1 MITIK
6 RAILS
11 VSDKT
16 GILDLAKAL
25 VESGAEIISTGGTA
39 KTLREAKI
47 PVTEVSDVTAFPE
60 MLDGRVKTLHPKIF
74 AGILFRREVPE
85 HRKEVEKEGVK
96 PVDLVCVNL
105 YPFEKVVAKKETSLE
120 TAIEN
125 IDIGGPSLLR
135 AAAKNSSDVV
145 VLSDP
150 NQYPA
155 IINELKTKKGRVSKE
170 IARQLGAAVFAKTS
184 MYDAVISLYLNQEK
198 ETPAFPARIS
208 LLLEKIADLRYG
220 ENPHQKAGLYR
231 EKSFRSEI
239 GLLVDAE
246 QLQGKE
252 LSYNN
257 YLDLEAALSLVRELD
272 PEAAVIVK
280 HNNPCGVAL
289 GPDILTAFQKARACD
304 PVSAFG
310 GIVALNR
317 PVAED
322 TAVEIITGFVECVI
336 APEYSEAALSAF
348 KKKPD
353 IRVLRLS
360 WPKKEGGKFDF
371 RKVGGGFLVQDVD
384 ATLFS
389 ELKIV
394 SAKSPDAAQ
403 LEEMKFAYLV
413 AKYTKSNAIILVK
426 GGQTIG
432 IGAGQMS
439 RVDSA
444 RIAVSK
450 AKDFGF
456 DIAGAAVASDA
467 FFPFSDAL
475 EIVAKEGAVSVI
487 HPGGSKK
494 DSDVLATAEKYGMI
508 MVMAGQRHF
517 RH

>member
-1 MITIK
+1 MIMVK
-6 RAILS
+6 RAVLS

-25 VESGAEIISTGGTA
+25 VECGAEIISTGGTA
-39 KTLREAKI
+39 KTLREANI
-47 PVTEVSDVTAFPE
+47 PVTEVSDVTSFPE

-74 AGILFRREVPE
+74 AGILFRREIPE
-85 HRKEVEKEGVK
+85 HRKQIEKEAVK
-96 PVDLVCVNL
+96 PIDLVCVNL
-105 YPFEKVVAKKETSLE
+105 YPFEKVVAKKETDLE

-150 NQYPA
+150 DQYPA
-155 IINELKTKKGRVSKE
+155 IINELKIKKGKVSKE
-170 IARQLGAAVFAKTS
+170 TARQLGAAVFARTS
-184 MYDAVISLYLNQEK
+184 TYDKVISLYLNKEK
-198 ETPAFPARIS
+198 EAPAFPGRIS
-208 LLLEKIADLRYG
+208 LLLEKVADLRYG

-231 EKSFRSEI
+231 EKSFRSET
-239 GLLVDAE
+239 GLLIDAE

-257 YLDLEAALSLVRELD
+257 YLDLEAAFSLVRELD

-289 GPDILTAFQKARACD
+289 GPDILTAFKKARSCD

-317 PVAED
+317 PVDEE
-322 TAVEIITGFVECVI
+322 TASEIITGFVECII
-336 APEYSEAALSAF
+336 APEYSKAALDIF

-353 IRVLRLS
+353 IRVLRLN

-384 ATLFS
+384 ASLFS
-389 ELKIV
+389 ELKVV
-394 SAKSPDAAQ
+394 SAKSPDAVQ

-413 AKYTKSNAIILVK
+413 AKYTKSNAIVLVK

-432 IGAGQMS
+432 IGAGQTS

-444 RIAVSK
+444 RIAVFR

-456 DIAGAAVASDA
+456 DVAGAAVASDA
-467 FFPFSDAL
+467 FFPFPDAL
-475 EIVAKEGAVSVI
+475 EVVAKEGAASVI

-494 DSDVLATAEKYGMI
+494 DAAVLATAEKYGMI